1 MQKQRKNKR
10 INARANAQAL
20 PCQLKSKAAT
30 WRKCIQF
37 AYFNFSSLLCKLWCR
52 VIARGHRC
60 FASFFFHHNSPYFV
74 DYVIFIYLFFAIF
87 FEALFYLH
95 KFVSLICL
103 IYSHKHR
110 HTPTPLWKRFSTSF
124 YVNSCWSLLIVS
136 DLIIG
141 FVTTTTTIASKISTQ
156 FVSTWFKCD
165 LFLLLFGTFVCL
177 LVNKPKII

>member
-1 MQKQRKNKR
+1 MQKQRKIKR
-10 INARANAQAL
+10 INARANTHVL

-95 KFVSLICL
+95 KFDSLICL

-110 HTPTPLWKRFSTSF
+110 HTQTHIDTHRHTDRHTDSALETFFNFFLCKFM
-124 YVNSCWSLLIVS
+124 LIVNNC
-136 DLIIG
+136 IG
-141 FVTTTTTIASKISTQ
+141 FNNWI
-156 FVSTWFKCD
+156 CD
-165 LFLLLFGTFVCL
+165 YNNNNSQQNINTVC
-177 LVNKPKII
+177 VNMV